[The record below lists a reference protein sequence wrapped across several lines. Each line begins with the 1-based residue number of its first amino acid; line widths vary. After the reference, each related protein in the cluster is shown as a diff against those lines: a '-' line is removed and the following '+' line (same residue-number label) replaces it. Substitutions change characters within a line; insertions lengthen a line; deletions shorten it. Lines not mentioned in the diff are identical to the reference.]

1 MNQPAS
7 VFRILDHAFQRDAAS
22 HEVDVLAA
30 ELASLVGACRGPLL
44 LALLRKEAVP
54 RTFGLVFLLDGY
66 GLVLRHRYRRD
77 GQSAFLFVERKP
89 EVASAFAGTVVHE
102 RRATDDGERERRARR
117 ARPTIL
123 PRAA

>member
-7 VFRILDHAFQRDAAS
+7 TFRTLDQAFNREAAS
-22 HEVDVLAA
+22 QQVDALAA
-30 ELASLVGACRGPLL
+30 ELAAQVGASRGPLL

-54 RTFGLVFLLDGY
+54 RTFGLVFLLDAY

-89 EVASAFAGTVVHE
+89 EAASAFAGTVV
-102 RRATDDGERERRARR
+102 RERRDPQHAGHRTRPQR

>member
-7 VFRILDHAFQRDAAS
+7 TFRTLDQAFQRDAAS
-22 HEVDVLAA
+22 SHVDALAA
-30 ELASLVGACRGPLL
+30 ELASEVGASRGPLL

-77 GQSAFLFVERKP
+77 GQSAFLFVERKQP
-89 EVASAFAGTVVHE
+89 AASAFAGSVV
-102 RRATDDGERERRARR
+102 RERRAPLGALAPLRN
-117 ARPTIL
+117 ARPTLL